1 MNNQLVLTIGQH
13 SDKGCKPANQDFH
26 GTYVPREPQL
36 GSKGVAVAV
45 ADGISSSDVSHIAS
59 QTAVTSFLEDY
70 YCTSD
75 AWSVKTSGER
85 VLVAANAWLYSQT
98 QASQGRYDKDRG
110 YVCTLSALV
119 VKSTT
124 AHLFHVGDTRIYQV
138 HGNTL
143 EQLTTDHRVQ
153 VAPGQSYLGRALG
166 IDSHLEIDYRTL
178 QVEQGDCFVLATDG
192 VYEFAD
198 AAFIVTVL
206 REHAAD
212 LDRAARLI
220 VEEAL
225 RRGSQDNLT
234 VQLVRV
240 DALPAPDANEVYR
253 QMAGLPFPPLLESRA
268 AFDGYKIIRELHG
281 SSRSHI
287 YLAVDFASEEV
298 VVIKTPSVDMQG
310 DPAYLER
317 FLMEEWVARRI
328 SNAHVLQ
335 PCAQVRKRGYL
346 YVVMEYI
353 EGRTLTQWMID
364 NPKPDLDTVRGIVEQ
379 LAKGLRAFHRLE
391 MLHQDLRPD
400 NIMIDATG
408 TVKIIDFGSTK
419 VAGLMEIR
427 TAVER
432 QHMLG
437 TPQFTAPEYFLGDAG
452 SVRSDLY
459 SLGVI
464 AYRML
469 TGKLPYGIEIARA
482 TSRAAQ
488 RKLHYDPV
496 RTTARQIPQWVDD
509 AIAKAVHPDPAKRYE
524 DLSEFIYDLHHP
536 NKAFLNRTRLPL
548 IERDPVHFWK
558 VVSLVLLVLVVV
570 LLGMLTNGAGR

>member
-1 MNNQLVLTIGQH
+1 MTSQLVLSIGQH

-26 GTYVPREPQL
+26 GVYVPREPQL
-36 GSKGVAVAV
+36 GSKGVAVAI

-59 QTAVTSFLEDY
+59 QAAVTSFLEDY
-70 YCTSD
+70 YCTSE
-75 AWSVKTSGER
+75 AWSVRTSGER
-85 VLVAANAWLYSQT
+85 VLVATNAWLYAQT

-119 VKSTT
+119 IKSTT

-143 EQLTTDHRVQ
+143 EQLTIDHRVQ
-153 VAPGQSYLGRALG
+153 VSPGQTYLGRALG

-178 QVEQGDCFVLATDG
+178 PVEQGDCFVLATDG

-198 AAFIVTVL
+198 AAFIASAI
-206 REHAAD
+206 RDHAAD
-212 LDRAARLI
+212 LDLAARVV

-225 RRGSQDNLT
+225 RRGSCDNLT
-234 VQLVRV
+234 VQVVRI
-240 DALPAPDANEVYR
+240 DELPAPDANEIYR
-253 QMAGLPFPPLLESRA
+253 QMAGLPFPPLLEPRA
-268 AFDGYKIIRELHG
+268 EFDGYKIIRELHG

-287 YLAVDFASEEV
+287 YLAVDIASEEV
-298 VVIKTPSVDMQG
+298 VVIKTPSVDLQG

-328 SNAHVLQ
+328 NSAHVLK
-335 PCAQVRKRGYL
+335 PCAQMRKRGYL

-353 EGRTLTQWMID
+353 EGRTLAQWMID
-364 NPKPDLDTVRGIVEQ
+364 HPKPDLDTVRGIVEQ
-379 LAKGLRAFHRLE
+379 IAKGLRAFHRLE
-391 MLHQDLRPD
+391 MVHQDLRPE
-400 NIMIDATG
+400 NIMIDGTG

-419 VAGLMEIR
+419 VAGVMEIS
-427 TAVER
+427 TPLER
-432 QHMLG
+432 QHLLG
-437 TPQFTAPEYFLGDAG
+437 TPQFTAPEYFLGEAG
-452 SVRSDLY
+452 SVQSDLY

-469 TGKLPYGIEIARA
+469 TGKLPYGIEIAQA

-488 RKLHYDPV
+488 RKLQYEPV
-496 RTTARQIPQWVDD
+496 RTAVRHVPQWVDE
-509 AIAKAVHPDPAKRYE
+509 AIAKAVHPEPAKRYE
-524 DLSEFIYDLHHP
+524 ELSEFLYDLHHP

-558 VVSLVLLVLVVV
+558 GVSLVLVMVVIF
-570 LLGMLTNGAGR
+570 LLWMTTTGSGR